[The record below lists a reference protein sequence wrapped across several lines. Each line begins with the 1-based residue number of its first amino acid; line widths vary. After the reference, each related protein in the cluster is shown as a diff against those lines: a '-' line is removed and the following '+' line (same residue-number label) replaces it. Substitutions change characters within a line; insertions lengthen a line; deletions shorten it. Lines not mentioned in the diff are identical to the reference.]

1 MRILMVSPYP
11 PLRDG
16 IAAYAQQSVI
26 ALRSAGHDV
35 EVLSPGPSA
44 AHHHLDLVGPRGALA
59 LAKRV
64 RAYDSVVVQFHPDFF
79 YPVGASPTER
89 AAVSAAL
96 TVAFRLAARV
106 EVVVHEIDYRHG
118 RGGSPTALA
127 ARALWQ
133 QVDRVTVHSESEAQ
147 AFVEAFGV
155 PRDRVH
161 VTEHGAAFVPR
172 SRADR
177 PTARRSL
184 GIDDEAFV
192 FLSIGFVQP
201 HKGYDRAV
209 RAFRGLPAPAR
220 LDVVGSVRVEEPQ
233 FVAYAE
239 ELGELAD
246 SVPGASLHLGY
257 VSDELF
263 DRWLTACDV
272 VVLPYRE
279 IWSSGVVERARLLN
293 RPVIATR
300 VGALAEQTAGMADV
314 RLVSSDAELR
324 EAMWEAAGH
333 ARRDRDAL
341 SWPSAQEG
349 RDAIQAAIVER
360 AAVARGGPAVTPAT
374 GAPVAG
380 RHRARVTAP
389 LRRVGEV
396 HLPDPGPGR
405 GARPLARRVVRR
417 LTAWQLQPL
426 VDQLNA
432 LGRAATESVDRA
444 AVRDEDD
451 ASSTGT
457 RA

>member
-16 IAAYAQQSVI
+16 IAAYALQSVR
-26 ALRSAGHDV
+26 ALRSEGHEV

-64 RAYDSVVVQFHPDFF
+64 RGYDRLVVQFHPDFF
-79 YPVGASPTER
+79 YPIGASPTQR

-96 TVAFRLAARV
+96 AAAFRLAPHV

-118 RGGSPTALA
+118 AGASPAALA

-133 QVDRVTVHSESEAQ
+133 QVDRVTVHSASERS
-147 AFVEAFGV
+147 AFVDAFGV
-155 PRDRVH
+155 RPDRVH
-161 VTEHGAAFVPR
+161 VTEHGAAFVPHTHLD
-172 SRADR
+172 RAA
-177 PTARRSL
+177 ARRSL
-184 GIDDEAFV
+184 DIDQDAFV

-209 RAFRGLPAPAR
+209 RAFQGLPAPAR

-239 ELGELAD
+239 ELAELAAD
-246 SVPGASLHLGY
+246 VPGATLHLGF

-263 DRWLTACDV
+263 DRWLIASDV

-279 IWSSGVVERARLLN
+279 IWSSGVVERARLFE

-300 VGALAEQTAGMADV
+300 VGALAEQTAGMPDV

-324 EAMWEAAGH
+324 DAMWEAAGH
-333 ARRDRDAL
+333 PRHGLDAGP
-341 SWPSAQEG
+341 WPSVDEG
-349 RDAIQAAIVER
+349 RAAIQAAVVER
-360 AAVARGGPAVTPAT
+360 AAAMRGGPVASGTAT
-374 GAPVAG
+374 DATTV
-380 RHRARVTAP
+380 RARARATAP

-396 HLPDPGPGR
+396 HLPDPGHGR
-405 GARPLARRVVRR
+405 GVRVLARKVVRR
-417 LTAWQLQPL
+417 LTGWQLQPV
-426 VDQLNA
+426 VDHVNA
-432 LGRAATESVDRA
+432 LTRATAEAVDRTTSGGG
-444 AVRDEDD
+444 EG
-451 ASSTGT
+451 ST
-457 RA
+457 RAGR